1 MTEHRID
8 LRPDLRPN
16 GRRCGPMPMFYQGKD
31 IGSSN
36 TPIFAAARWLLENN
50 AAFPDDTIATYR
62 GGNRPCLSGK
72 VGEMAKWTVEEN
84 DSGNPSLR
92 LRHWKAFPAG
102 TGAPKTAETG
112 SERGEMARQGEAGKT
127 MTRAPAM

>member
-62 GGNRPCLSGK
+62 GATDL
-72 VGEMAKWTVEEN
+72 A
-84 DSGNPSLR
+84 
-92 LRHWKAFPAG
+92 
-102 TGAPKTAETG
+102 
-112 SERGEMARQGEAGKT
+112 
-127 MTRAPAM
+127 